1 MSLPSTVSVT
11 CPKCG
16 QDGQM
21 TVWSSVNISLDP
33 EMKEKILDQ
42 SLFRYTCNQ
51 CQHVSPVFFQCL
63 YHDMETRTMVWM
75 VEPDANT
82 DEIQDALPP
91 LPFATN
97 DYRLRIV
104 HSINELVEMVLL
116 IDSGLN
122 DLAVQA
128 IKLIIMSNE
137 DAPEGPWY
145 FNGVEFI
152 LVDAIITFSS
162 PDAGVS
168 CQVTLEDSFDALSA
182 KLAPFDRSQSWI
194 VATPENVMKML
205 ENSAESNASMPH

>member
-75 VEPDANT
+75 VEP
-82 DEIQDALPP
+82 E
-91 LPFATN
+91 
-97 DYRLRIV
+97 
-104 HSINELVEMVLL
+104 
-116 IDSGLN
+116 
-122 DLAVQA
+122 
-128 IKLIIMSNE
+128 
-137 DAPEGPWY
+137 
-145 FNGVEFI
+145 
-152 LVDAIITFSS
+152 
-162 PDAGVS
+162 
-168 CQVTLEDSFDALSA
+168 
-182 KLAPFDRSQSWI
+182 
-194 VATPENVMKML
+194 
-205 ENSAESNASMPH
+205 